1 MKKSTFR
8 NIVAILTWIALSAI
22 LIYFA
27 ATIENRITLPK
38 AVITERIA
46 ICSGAAATVALA
58 LNIIL
63 FGATSHTPL
72 DHLTRLGI
80 IAGFASA
87 VWNIYLEYVAP
98 NSNVVTV
105 LWIGTG
111 AAAIYIAGI
120 LLAYIMAIADSM
132 SKW

>member
-1 MKKSTFR
+1 MKRSIVR
-8 NIVAILTWIALSAI
+8 NIVAILVWIALSAI

-46 ICSGAAATVALA
+46 VCGVAVAIPAFA

-63 FGATSHTPL
+63 FNNTSNTPV
-72 DHLTRLGI
+72 DHLAKLGI
-80 IAGFASA
+80 VTGFVSA
-87 VWNIYLEYVAP
+87 VWNVYLEYVAP
-98 NSNVVTV
+98 KANIVTV

-120 LLAYIMAIADSM
+120 LLAYIMAIVDSM
-132 SKW
+132 SK